1 MAKFLQQ
8 GGKDCDGQTTVVIHF
23 LDNSSKTVLTN
34 ETTTAGEVLQEMY
47 GRLMISDPK
56 IRVEHFALYTSNGD
70 IVGDR
75 ITTNEKILDMQM
87 SCAKIIMQIRLLVH
101 SIPVSRC
108 SMVRHLLYIQTLHNI
123 ITEYYYVSAED
134 AGRLAALC
142 LLERYGVPKDDDA
155 EKSKERDM
163 ISKHLVELIP
173 SRLLKTK
180 STGEWTQQI
189 FSIYNNFKKDE
200 NDPHAMDDAKGLY
213 LSMVENLGS
222 TRDEFLCTI
231 FKCRQNFDKSIDRN
245 CLVAI
250 NADDIRILDGRTYE
264 KKEDYDLNEIY
275 QWGFDEDT
283 LNFYIRMSDESQQ
296 LIFETQ
302 QGVAMSTL
310 LTDIAIARLK
320 DNENS
325 EDEES
330 DEEMEEKDYS
340 SSADDDDD
348 NDHED
353 DDLKKIVKLQAQW
366 RSSLHRHVM
375 NKEYAVVMLQSAF
388 RGYKARVQFDKYI
401 EMVENGEEDKV
412 KEEL

>member
-1 MAKFLQQ
+1 
-8 GGKDCDGQTTVVIHF
+8 
-23 LDNSSKTVLTN
+23 
-34 ETTTAGEVLQEMY
+34 
-47 GRLMISDPK
+47 
-56 IRVEHFALYTSNGD
+56 
-70 IVGDR
+70 
-75 ITTNEKILDMQM
+75 
-87 SCAKIIMQIRLLVH
+87 
-101 SIPVSRC
+101 
-108 SMVRHLLYIQTLHNI
+108 
-123 ITEYYYVSAED
+123 
-134 AGRLAALC
+134 
-142 LLERYGVPKDDDA
+142 
-155 EKSKERDM
+155 
-163 ISKHLVELIP
+163 
-173 SRLLKTK
+173 
-180 STGEWTQQI
+180 
-189 FSIYNNFKKDE
+189 
-200 NDPHAMDDAKGLY
+200 
-213 LSMVENLGS
+213 
-222 TRDEFLCTI
+222 
-231 FKCRQNFDKSIDRN
+231 
-245 CLVAI
+245 
-250 NADDIRILDGRTYE
+250 
-264 KKEDYDLNEIY
+264 
-275 QWGFDEDT
+275 
-283 LNFYIRMSDESQQ
+283 MSDESQQ

-348 NDHED
+348 NDQED